1 MQYQGNNTIAGKYI
15 GNTEVLKQYL
25 GENLIW
31 EKPSAVEY
39 TIYYKTV
46 NNAVLT
52 GGTPT
57 IATNGY
63 EIESNVYD
71 STTGGT
77 MTLSGPSA
85 ATPDLSMV
93 FSGRSQL
100 VEVSFGSGIEEIG
113 AQSFRGCN
121 GLISVDFNKVK
132 KLNDWAFGDCTLL
145 TSVTWGDVEYIGDT
159 CFYKGGLRSLDLRGT
174 KVKTLITAAFQEC
187 KFTSVIL
194 NDDITVVPER
204 CFWMCSSNT
213 AITFGSGLT
222 EIGVSGCA
230 YSYSLHVVTFTGEN
244 PPTTNKPITT
254 TSGTIYCPASAVS
267 TYEAWKSSAGNFSG

>member
-1 MQYQGNNTIAGKYI
+1 MQYI
-15 GNTEVLKQYL
+15 GNTEIVGKYIGDTEVQKQYL
-25 GENLIW
+25 GDTIIW
-31 EKPSAVEY
+31 EKPSVVEY
-39 TIYYKTV
+39 TIYYKTT

-77 MTLSGPSA
+77 MVLSGPSA
-85 ATPDLSMV
+85 ATPDLSIV
-93 FSGRSQL
+93 FSGRSSL
-100 VEVSFGSGIEEIG
+100 TEVSFGSGIEEIG
-113 AQSFRGCN
+113 AHSFDGCN
-121 GLISVDFNKVK
+121 GLLTVNFNKVK
-132 KLNDWAFGDCTLL
+132 KLNDWAFGNCTLL

-159 CFYKGGLRSLDLRGT
+159 CFYKGGLTSLDLRGT

-194 NDDITVVPER
+194 NDAITVVPER

-222 EIGVSGCA
+222 EIGLSGCA
-230 YSYSLHVVTFTGEN
+230 YSYNLHIVTFTGEN
-244 PPTTNKPITT
+244 PPTTNASITP

-267 TYEAWKSSAGNFSG
+267 TYETWKASAGKFSG